1 MSIVDDRFMAAI
13 ETIAD
18 PSVILP
24 FVGAGV
30 FWVTLTLAISAI
42 ADRVHRRR
50 MDGMIAKSNADI
62 ARENGEMS
70 ARKSLEQA
78 ARWTP

>member
-13 ETIAD
+13 EAIAD

-30 FWVTLTLAISAI
+30 FWVTLPLAISAI

-50 MDGMIAKSNADI
+50 MDRRIAQSNAEYFRKQMR
-62 ARENGEMS
+62 ARYYSFNLTDRG
-70 ARKSLEQA
+70 
-78 ARWTP
+78 TP